1 MPNRKKLK
9 NKRGTRGSGEASAN
23 KELYG
28 KSAESLSV
36 TGSLPTWADVDLA
49 VEAKMAVSGVTER
62 VAVNAVA
69 SDLSELWAKTTII
82 KVSPLSSVMRK
93 IWTLRS
99 ARKRYLMEKT
109 VDKRTNTARFSNKR
123 GRNKKGKAKKSRS
136 EQLKLIDVCHTLFD
150 ISSCESN
157 YKIPKNARA
166 FYEDQKGPRV
176 LRSSIHDYNDVLSK
190 QSPPNNDSP
199 DVCIPQVDQQNGI
212 PDEEEEDE
220 LDEGEGSSRDPEY
233 IPSMPKSRGTKRRNK
248 SLDPNL
254 LALSDHKNLSLRT
267 TADVHNLYNPQNAYS
282 AEGIRQALKKARN
295 TAVQDFSGQL
305 VLCIM
310 FDERKD
316 KTWDGS
322 GDYRKEE
329 HCSVNLYPGGQY
341 AGHFAPKGG
350 KGKDLSESLMDF
362 LSERNISVS
371 NLVALASDGC
381 EKMVGWI
388 NGVHVWLEKTLGRP
402 LQRIL
407 CFFHHLENIF
417 GAVFRFYGSNTTSPT
432 SLAEP
437 WNSLLSGDVHK
448 RPVVDF
454 QIVKNP
460 ELLSSINTRDKSV
473 KLSSDH
479 EILLGLTEVILTGQH
494 NKFVSRKIGPLVHSR
509 FVTKETR
516 LMRCYISEANP
527 GEPLVRMVSFLI
539 FVWLPVFILAKCRQE
554 SGFAGPNLLLMEVQL
569 GREHM
574 KKDEFEALMASVCWN
589 GEFGHHENILLAML
603 CSSKESDRALAVQII
618 SKIRNESVR
627 AKDSA
632 KMRPFGRREYEVS
645 PNASQLSDLNI
656 LPISAAKT
664 EPPYTKKLS
673 DEELKSIV
681 DSPLECCLPLTTVSA
696 ERAVKEVTRA
706 SLRGAKDCRERD
718 GIIFQSMKA
727 RKASRFSK

>member
-1 MPNRKKLK
+1 MPNKKK
-9 NKRGTRGSGEASAN
+9 VKDKRETRGSVTASAN
-23 KELYG
+23 KQLYG
-28 KSAESLSV
+28 GSAKPLSV
-36 TGSLPTWADVDLA
+36 TGSLPTWAEVDLA
-49 VEAKMAVSGVTER
+49 VEAKLALSGVSER

-69 SDLSELWAKTTII
+69 SDLSEVWAKTTII
-82 KVSPLSSVMRK
+82 KVSPLTSVIRK
-93 IWTLRS
+93 IWSLRI
-99 ARKRYLMEKT
+99 ARKKLLMEQS
-109 VDKRTNTARFSNKR
+109 VDNRTNTARYTNKR
-123 GRNKKGKAKKSRS
+123 GRNKRKGKGKASRQR
-136 EQLKLIDVCHTLFD
+136 QLNLVEVCHTLFD

-157 YKIPKNARA
+157 YKIPKNALA
-166 FYEDQKGPRV
+166 FYEDQKGIRQ
-176 LRSSIHDYNDVLSK
+176 LKSSIHDYDDVLSK
-190 QSPPNNDSP
+190 KKPITDPLY
-199 DVCIPQVDQQNGI
+199 CKPQVDPQSGI
-212 PDEEEEDE
+212 PSDDEEEEE
-220 LDEGEGSSRDPEY
+220 EEEGSFKDPEY
-233 IPSMPKSRGTKRRNK
+233 VPSMSNSRGMKRRKK
-248 SLDPNL
+248 SLDPQL
-254 LALSDHKNLSLRT
+254 LALSDHRNFSIRAA
-267 TADVHNLYNPQNAYS
+267 ADVHNMYNPDISYS
-282 AEGIRQALKKARN
+282 SEGFRQALKRARN
-295 TAVQDFSGQL
+295 SAVPDFTGQL
-305 VLCIM
+305 VLCLM

-322 GDYRKEE
+322 GDYHKEE

-362 LSERNISVS
+362 LSERNISIL
-371 NLVALASDGC
+371 NLVALATDGC
-381 EKMVGWI
+381 EKMVGWV

-407 CFFHHLENIF
+407 CFFHHLENVF
-417 GAVFRFYGSNTTSPT
+417 GAVFKFYGSNTTSPT
-432 SLAEP
+432 SLDEP

-448 RPVVDF
+448 RPIVDF
-454 QIVKNP
+454 HILTNP

-479 EILLGLTEVILTGQH
+479 EILLGITEVILTGQH

-527 GEPLVRMVSFLI
+527 GEPLVRMVHFLI

-554 SGFAGPNLLLMEVQL
+554 SGFAGPNLLLLEVQL
-569 GREHM
+569 GRAHM

-603 CSSKESDRALAVQII
+603 CSSKESDRALAVQTI

-645 PNASQLSDLNI
+645 PNASALSDLNI

-681 DSPLECCLPLTTVSA
+681 DSPLDCCLPLTTVSA